1 MRNVDSIPDEDPEVQ
16 QTIISLRQSILRIHE
31 LSLNCQTLTLIGKEN
46 LEMEERL
53 RMLSRQHSDILRR
66 FSLNEDVLRRRLELW
81 TSFKQDQQ
89 RLKDWIKEI
98 ENEKSILNLKHLQ
111 LDTIGETI
119 NVIKVVTYILC
130 CLSKV
135 MYFIYNK
142 KQF

>member
-1 MRNVDSIPDEDPEVQ
+1 LTETFSAKTNFDEWETWMRNVDSIPDEDPEVQ

-53 RMLSRQHSDILRR
+53 RVLSRQHSDILRR

-111 LDTIGETI
+111 LDTIGDTF
-119 NVIKVVTYILC
+119 NVIKVT
-130 CLSKV
+130 
-135 MYFIYNK
+135 
-142 KQF
+142 